1 VLKAHR
7 RGVLL
12 TVEAETLEWV
22 ARELARL
29 PFAFT
34 VLAPAELNDEVR
46 RLAQR
51 LLEGH

>member
-1 VLKAHR
+1 M
-7 RGVLL
+7 GG
-12 TVEAETLEWV
+12 
-22 ARELARL
+22 ARL